1 MPVMSGLQLSEKLHN
16 DDEIPTKPAS
26 LMLTGLSTSSV
37 KASATAAGIDY
48 VIGKPASG
56 NRLREA
62 LIELNKRKKSR

>member
-1 MPVMSGLQLSEKLHN
+1 
-16 DDEIPTKPAS
+16 
-26 LMLTGLSTSSV
+26 MLTGLSTSSV